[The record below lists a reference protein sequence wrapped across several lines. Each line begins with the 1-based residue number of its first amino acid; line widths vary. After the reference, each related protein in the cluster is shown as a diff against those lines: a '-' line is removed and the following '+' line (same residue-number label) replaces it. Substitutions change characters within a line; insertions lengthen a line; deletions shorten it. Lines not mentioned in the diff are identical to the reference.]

1 VRVKPVSCVEA
12 ISGRFPSNLLFL
24 NRLEEECDTFSGT
37 TDEETILLEK
47 IKFQHELL
55 DTERKVSQ
63 IVVRPIERDA
73 LTFDR

>member
-1 VRVKPVSCVEA
+1 MRVKPVSFVEA
-12 ISGRFPSNLLFL
+12 ISRRFPSNLPLV

-63 IVVRPIERDA
+63 IVVCPIECDA